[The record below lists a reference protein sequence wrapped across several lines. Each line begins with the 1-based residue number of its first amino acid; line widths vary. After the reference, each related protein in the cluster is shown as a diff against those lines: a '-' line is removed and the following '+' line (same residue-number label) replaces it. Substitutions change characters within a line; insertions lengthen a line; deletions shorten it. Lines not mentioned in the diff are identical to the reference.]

1 MRVALALPYIFAIQ
15 SDGVRAKREKHM
27 CQVKSGEILFCVY
40 LVISY
45 SLQISVEDLK
55 EKVALGL
62 WNVATIGLSI
72 ILCVSLHRLH
82 KLEEISSDVLCDKK
96 TIRRHQ
102 RAFLAAA
109 SIGLLSYS
117 LSFAPDDDYKLHTT
131 KNITDIAS
139 LLSWNVVQFLI
150 LTVFVRYGRPL
161 VDDD

>member
-1 MRVALALPYIFAIQ
+1 M
-15 SDGVRAKREKHM
+15 
-27 CQVKSGEILFCVY
+27 KSGEILFCVY